1 MEQTS
6 FFEALY
12 TPCIHSNG
20 SYTTISIHRTKEGAE
35 KSIELAM
42 AKAKEDEY
50 YIENE
55 FEEYCISEIV
65 LQD

>member
-35 KSIELAM
+35 KAIELA
-42 AKAKEDEY
+42 KAGYWDAA
-50 YIENE
+50 IDLLENLLNSLE
-55 FEEYCISEIV
+55 TK
-65 LQD
+65 

>member
-20 SYTTISIHRTKEGAE
+20 SYATISIHRTKEGAE
-35 KSIELAM
+35 KAIELAKN
-42 AKAKEDEY
+42 KAIQDEN
-50 YIENE
+50 YIKNE